1 MKEKMKRV
9 VLLLLVLVIGAVGWH
24 FWQQGS
30 TGQTG
35 KVEQEVVP
43 HYSEVSGKIAELKV
57 QLGQTVQAGDVL
69 AVIDNSN
76 QQYAVEQLEQVLVQ
90 KQAVVAQLLSGADQ
104 AAVQQARNG
113 VQAAQATYD
122 NARLQCDALQ
132 ADLEKMNALY
142 EAGGLSQQEYDRI
155 TQAVQTAQNNMAAA
169 ASQVNTAQQQ
179 VILLSKQADRNAV
192 RAAQAAVAQTESQLA
207 QAKEALNKYTIK
219 ANCSGTVISVNY
231 TGGAMVSAG
240 SDLVELADAS
250 RMYLLTYLPIEQ
262 AATVSYGQP
271 VTVQLDKQTYQGEVC
286 FIDVKAQYTP
296 AEFQTAFQRDQESM
310 KVKIKLPADTQL
322 KPGQMAQL
330 QFDIADGA
338 EAENTET
345 E

>member
-104 AAVQQARNG
+104 AAVQQ
-113 VQAAQATYD
+113 D
-122 NARLQCDALQ
+122 NAGG
-132 ADLEKMNALY
+132 ADSPEQYGSRRQSGKYRA
-142 EAGGLSQQEYDRI
+142 ATGDFV
-155 TQAVQTAQNNMAAA
+155 VQTGRPQCG
-169 ASQVNTAQQQ
+169 
-179 VILLSKQADRNAV
+179 
-192 RAAQAAVAQTESQLA
+192 E
-207 QAKEALNKYTIK
+207 
-219 ANCSGTVISVNY
+219 SGT
-231 TGGAMVSAG
+231 G
-240 SDLVELADAS
+240 SSGSNRKPVGS
-250 RMYLLTYLPIEQ
+250 
-262 AATVSYGQP
+262 GQRS
-271 VTVQLDKQTYQGEVC
+271 TK
-286 FIDVKAQYTP
+286 
-296 AEFQTAFQRDQESM
+296 
-310 KVKIKLPADTQL
+310 
-322 KPGQMAQL
+322 
-330 QFDIADGA
+330 
-338 EAENTET
+338 
-345 E
+345 